1 MEENGTVIENIF
13 LKNRIKT
20 IGGKKQKTREPTHRK
35 FKYCLKLSLDVIL
48 RPTKGLENE
57 GLNILF

>member
-20 IGGKKQKTREPTHRK
+20 IGGKSKKHESQPTE
-35 FKYCLKLSLDVIL
+35 S
-48 RPTKGLENE
+48 
-57 GLNILF
+57 LNIA